1 MKIPSKYLKKPNSS
15 HGDSVKIKITDEM
28 GNNNEKEIK
37 IGKIS
42 VNDLLNQ
49 LNIDPIKTIVTR
61 KDEIITENEI
71 ISNEDEIKVISVIH
85 GG

>member
-1 MKIPSKYLKKPNSS
+1 M
-15 HGDSVKIKITDEM
+15 KIKITDEM
-28 GNNNEKEIK
+28 GNNDEKEIK

-42 VNDLLNQ
+42 VHDLLNQ

-71 ISNEDEIKVISVIH
+71 IFNEDEIKIISVIH

>member
-1 MKIPSKYLKKPNSS
+1 LEKK
-15 HGDSVKIKITDEM
+15 
-28 GNNNEKEIK
+28 
-37 IGKIS
+37 
-42 VNDLLNQ
+42 VNDLLKQ

-71 ISNEDEIKVISVIH
+71 ISIEDEIKVISVIH

>member
-1 MKIPSKYLKKPNSS
+1 
-15 HGDSVKIKITDEM
+15 M
-28 GNNNEKEIK
+28 GNNDEKEIK

-42 VNDLLNQ
+42 VHDLLNQ

-71 ISNEDEIKVISVIH
+71 IFNEDEIKIISVIH